1 MEAGMAGDKIQ
12 DTRPLQR
19 DRHAIRADVMRLG
32 RQRFGAGFTLQFLS
46 WAYGEQLS
54 TVSDAL
60 RADPQSRRGKIIV
73 AHFLGADPQDLWPD
87 DRWGSMLRTYHPSLR
102 LNATPQAFQKA
113 RQNNRRGQTQEAA

>member
-1 MEAGMAGDKIQ
+1 MAGDTHQ
-12 DTRPLQR
+12 NTRPSQR
-19 DRHAIRADVMRLG
+19 DRHAIRADVMRSG

-73 AHFLGADPQDLWPD
+73 AHFLGADPEDLWPD

-102 LNATPQAFQKA
+102 PNATPSAFQKA
-113 RQNNRRGQTQEAA
+113 RQNKSSRQTRVAA

>member
-1 MEAGMAGDKIQ
+1 MAGAQIRDRHSSQ
-12 DTRPLQR
+12 L
-19 DRHAIRADVMRLG
+19 DRHAIRADVMREG

-73 AHFLGADPQDLWPD
+73 AHFLEADPQDLWPED
-87 DRWGSMLRTYHPSLR
+87 QWGSMLRTYHPSLR
-102 LNATPQAFQKA
+102 SNATPSAFQKA
-113 RQNNRRGQTQEAA
+113 RQNNSTRQTREAA